1 MSYIAEDRVRGALE
15 SALAQALCASDSVA
29 LELIQAVGITLGIE
43 LEDPCPP
50 TERSPAP
57 AECVES
63 RESLEALAE
72 SAALALRR
80 AGAKLAWLRT
90 LEQDSLLIDIA
101 EQERDQ
107 AREWFERCNAMLR
120 VAEVNEEMR

>member
-1 MSYIAEDRVRGALE
+1 MNYIAEDRVRGVLE
-15 SALAQALCASDSVA
+15 SAMAQAMCARDSIA
-29 LELIQAVGITLGIE
+29 LELLQAVGITLGVE

-57 AECVES
+57 AECRES
-63 RESLEALAE
+63 RESVEALCD

-90 LEQDSLLIDIA
+90 LGEDSVLLDIA
-101 EQERDQ
+101 EQERDE
-107 AREWFERCNAMLR
+107 ARAWFARCNAMLL
-120 VAEVNEEMR
+120 AFEAS